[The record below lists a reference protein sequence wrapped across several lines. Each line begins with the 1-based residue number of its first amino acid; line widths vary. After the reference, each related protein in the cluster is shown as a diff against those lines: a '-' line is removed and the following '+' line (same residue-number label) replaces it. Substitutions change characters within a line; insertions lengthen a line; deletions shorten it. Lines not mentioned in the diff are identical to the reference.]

1 MIEVMFAIS
10 LFFNLFLILYARWLL
25 SNYKGLVEMIDVTG
39 EKITEFLI
47 HLKNVYELEMFY
59 GDQTLSSLLDHGKS
73 LMLQLEE
80 IEMIGKNDEDADTS
94 EYKNQTN
101 S

>member
-10 LFFNLFLILYARWLL
+10 LLFNLFLILYARWLL
-25 SNYKGLVEMIDVTG
+25 SNYKGLVEMVDVTG

-47 HLKNVYELEMFY
+47 HLKSVYELEMFY
-59 GDQTLSSLLDHGKS
+59 GDQTLSGLLDHGKS

-80 IEMIGKNDEDADTS
+80 IEMIGKDDEDEESS
-94 EYKNQTN
+94 EYE

>member
-10 LFFNLFLILYARWLL
+10 LLFNLFLILYARWLL
-25 SNYKGLVEMIDVTG
+25 SNYKGLVEMVDVTG
-39 EKITEFLI
+39 EKITEFLV
-47 HLKNVYELEMFY
+47 HLKSVYELEMFY
-59 GDQTLSSLLDHGKS
+59 GDQTLSGLLGHGKS

-80 IEMIGKNDEDADTS
+80 IEMIGKDDEDEESS
-94 EYKNQTN
+94 EYE